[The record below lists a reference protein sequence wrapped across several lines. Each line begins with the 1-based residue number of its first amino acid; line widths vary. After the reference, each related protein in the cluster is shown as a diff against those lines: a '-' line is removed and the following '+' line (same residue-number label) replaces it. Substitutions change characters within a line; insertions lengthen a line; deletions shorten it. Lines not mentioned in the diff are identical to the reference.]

1 MRCKCGER
9 MYCKDTREY
18 LEGTRRRYHCLS
30 CLERVTTF
38 ETVVKGRTRGKN
50 ASLEKAYNAQTGKQV
65 KEDIL
70 RLLATFIDKVEK
82 L

>member
-30 CLERVTTF
+30 CSERVTTF
-38 ETVVKGRTRGKN
+38 ETIVKGRTRGKN
-50 ASLEKAYNAQTGKQV
+50 ASLEKAFNSQAGQHV
-65 KEDIL
+65 KAEIL
-70 RLLATFIDKVEK
+70 SLLTTFIDKVEK